1 MVYFEK
7 MSHGKIVASEPSHW
21 TIKNPAPCWNGMKL
35 KIRKGYNMPKF
46 SFGRT
51 NFKQSESIFDKL
63 KKFKLQDLK
72 NLKWKDL
79 TPQQKKKVILG
90 FVGVVLLLLF
100 IGVFSENDE
109 EAYKSNINSFIKE
122 SAAYDVTSTAKT
134 TTSSAHQLIVSQS
147 NKIKQTKAK
156 NYKTKVNSVET
167 KIASQKGNSIIGTT
181 RVNTTEQMGNDTSQ
195 DFTHLFI
202 FQGQKVGASWKI
214 SNLLEAEAKIQNKKA
229 SDGSTPTGK

>member
-1 MVYFEK
+1 

-90 FVGVVLLLLF
+90 FVGVVLLLLL

-134 TTSSAHQLIVSQS
+134 TTIPAMRPM
-147 NKIKQTKAK
+147 K
-156 NYKTKVNSVET
+156 NEPAGLT
-167 KIASQKGNSIIGTT
+167 ASQPAVIAT
-181 RVNTTEQMGNDTSQ
+181 RPASEPLSVIETS
-195 DFTHLFI
+195 
-202 FQGQKVGASWKI
+202 GW
-214 SNLLEAEAKIQNKKA
+214 
-229 SDGSTPTGK
+229 P